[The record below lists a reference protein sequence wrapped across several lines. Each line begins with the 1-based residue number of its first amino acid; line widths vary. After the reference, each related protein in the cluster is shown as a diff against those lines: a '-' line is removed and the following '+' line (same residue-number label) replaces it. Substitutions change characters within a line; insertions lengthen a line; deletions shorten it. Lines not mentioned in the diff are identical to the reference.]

1 MKSQTI
7 MTAAT
12 LDRDRDTASGVTEAR
27 HFPAAA
33 RNDEDQGGSPAGI
46 GAGVGYSE

>member
-12 LDRDRDTASGVTEAR
+12 LDRDRDSASGVTEVR

-46 GAGVGYSE
+46 GVGYSE

>member
-12 LDRDRDTASGVTEAR
+12 LDQDRDTASGVTEAR
-27 HFPAAA
+27 QLPAAA
-33 RNDEDQGGSPAGI
+33 RNDEDQEGSPAGI
-46 GAGVGYSE
+46 GVGYSE

>member
-12 LDRDRDTASGVTEAR
+12 LGRYRDTASRVTEAR

-33 RNDEDQGGSPAGI
+33 RNDEDQGGSLAGI
-46 GAGVGYSE
+46 GVGYSE

>member
-1 MKSQTI
+1 MKSPTI

-12 LDRDRDTASGVTEAR
+12 LDRYSDTASGVTEAR

-33 RNDEDQGGSPAGI
+33 RNDEDPGGSPAGI
-46 GAGVGYSE
+46 GVGYSE

>member
-7 MTAAT
+7 MMAAT
-12 LDRDRDTASGVTEAR
+12 LDQDRDTASGVTEAR

-33 RNDEDQGGSPAGI
+33 RNDEDPHWRWI
-46 GAGVGYSE
+46 

>member
-12 LDRDRDTASGVTEAR
+12 LDQDRDTASGVTEAR
-27 HFPAAA
+27 YLPAAA
-33 RNDEDQGGSPAGI
+33 RNDKDQEGI
-46 GAGVGYSE
+46 GVGYSE